1 MGLGT
6 QMYFVEDVVLGMLET
21 KTGAMIWQRA
31 WDRVLVSLD
40 LVVAVRVYVQQ
51 SNVR

>member
-6 QMYFVEDVVLGMLET
+6 KMYFVEDVVLGMLGT

-31 WDRVLVSLD
+31 SDRALVPPD
-40 LVVAVRVYVQQ
+40 LVVAVRVYK
-51 SNVR
+51 